1 MVLAKLV
8 RNSEGKEQEIQVDWC
23 VSFTYPGWNIIVN
36 TIMLFH
42 CHFQALKWRTAS
54 VGEANSI
61 HGETVKREASNVLS
75 WRIIPHAFLSQLL
88 SASPLCQRL
97 PVCGIVYLFGN
108 LMDFILAPAYCL
120 FLFKMATALSLC
132 HNFRCVLSQWIS
144 AHSGQVMC
152 TFWLADR
159 IKKSGSSVNTE
170 AH

>member
-1 MVLAKLV
+1 MVLANLWKLV
-8 RNSEGKEQEIQVDWC
+8 RNSQGKEQEIQVDWC

-36 TIMLFH
+36 ATMLFY

-61 HGETVKREASNVLS
+61 HGETVKREA
-75 WRIIPHAFLSQLL
+75 
-88 SASPLCQRL
+88 L

-108 LMDFILAPAYCL
+108 LMDFILAQAYCL

-132 HNFRCVLSQWIS
+132 HNFRCVLSQWTS
-144 AHSGQVMC
+144 AHSGQVTC